1 MFKQVSKRD
10 FLVRRGRNSRILIR
24 AIEQNVFDEKT
35 EDHPK
40 TQNPK
45 TPILRFE
52 NCLKLYCIVINIAT

>member
-24 AIEQNVFDEKT
+24 AIEKNVFDEKT

-40 TQNPK
+40 NK
-45 TPILRFE
+45 NF
-52 NCLKLYCIVINIAT
+52 NG